1 MQSILETVL
10 PIFGLI
16 LCGYLV
22 GRRGWMSEEAIKG
35 LNTFVFYFAIP
46 ALLFRSMARGL
57 GPIEFTIA
65 GAYLSAV
72 LVTFI
77 LAWGLALL
85 LFRTGLAERT
95 LFGMGSI
102 FSNTVLL
109 GIPLIF
115 TALGEEGGLQLMLII
130 TFHAILIFPVIT
142 VLIELG
148 RSARGEGGVGWGTM
162 MANAAK
168 ALAINPIILALLA
181 GIAYGASDL
190 ALPAPADR
198 FLVLLGGAAAPC
210 ALFALGASLTGFTI
224 AGDLKETLAIV
235 VMKLLVHPA
244 IMAVMAFYV
253 FELPPLAAV
262 VAILTA
268 AIPSGAN
275 VFIMARQYNIYL
287 ARSAS
292 AVLISTALSVV
303 TLSILLAV
311 LKAWLAES

>member
-22 GRRGWMSEEAIKG
+22 GRKGWMSEEAIKG

-46 ALLFRSMARGL
+46 ALLFRAMARGPGL
-57 GPIEFTIA
+57 IEISIV
-65 GAYLSAV
+65 GAYMSAIF
-72 LVTFI
+72 VTFVV
-77 LAWGLALL
+77 ALGVSRL
-85 LFRTGLAERT
+85 LFRTNLAERT
-95 LFGMGSI
+95 LFGMGST

-115 TALGEEGGLQLMLII
+115 TALGDEGGVQLMLII
-130 TFHAILIFPVIT
+130 TFHSIVIFPVIT

-148 RSARGEGGVGWGTM
+148 LGAGQGWRSLAVNTV
-162 MANAAK
+162 K
-168 ALAINPIILALLA
+168 ALAVNPIILALVA
-181 GIAYGASDL
+181 GIAFGASGL
-190 ALPAPADR
+190 TLPAPAER
-198 FLVLLGGAAAPC
+198 FTVLLGSAAAPC
-210 ALFALGASLTGFTI
+210 ALFALGATLTGFTI
-224 AGDLKETLAIV
+224 AGDLRETLAIV
-235 VMKLLVHPA
+235 VMKLFVHPA
-244 IMAVMAFYV
+244 VMAVMAFYV
-253 FELPPLAAV
+253 FDLTPLAAV

-311 LKAWLAES
+311 LKADL

>member
-16 LCGYLV
+16 LCGYVV

-35 LNTFVFYFAIP
+35 LNTFVFYLAIP
-46 ALLFRSMARGL
+46 ALLFRAMARGPGL
-57 GPIEFTIA
+57 IEISIV
-65 GAYLSAV
+65 GAYMSAI
-72 LVTFI
+72 LVTFV
-77 LAWGLALL
+77 LALLVSGL
-85 LFRTGLAERT
+85 LFRTNLAERA
-95 LFGMGSI
+95 LFGMGST

-115 TALGEEGGLQLMLII
+115 TALGDAGGVQLMLII
-130 TFHAILIFPVIT
+130 TFHSIVIFPVIT

-148 RSARGEGGVGWGTM
+148 LGAGQGWRSLAINTV
-162 MANAAK
+162 K
-168 ALAINPIILALLA
+168 ALAVNPIILALVA
-181 GIAYGASDL
+181 GIAYGASGL
-190 ALPAPADR
+190 ALPGPVDR
-198 FLVLLGGAAAPC
+198 FAVLLGAAAAPC
-210 ALFALGASLTGFTI
+210 ALFALGATLTAFTI

-235 VMKLLVHPA
+235 FMKLFIHPA
-244 IMAVMAFYV
+244 IMAVMALYV
-253 FELPPLAAV
+253 FDLTPLAAA

-292 AVLISTALSVV
+292 AVLISTALAVV

-311 LKAWLAES
+311 LKADLLAV